1 MLTPHK
7 MSWGTT
13 IYLQLPPLFNL
24 ELVQSLKCL
33 VLSTIRMLLLECSPF
48 KKKFT
53 GFVNSILRKND
64 NNDKWRDPWFC
75 MVLNPKRRWVST
87 FGFQGI
93 NAKRIE
99 ITINFERYLIKWHF
113 CDNFLHLYGNCY
125 VFNAQ
130 MQAFKAPLVVT
141 TSKT

>member
-1 MLTPHK
+1 
-7 MSWGTT
+7 
-13 IYLQLPPLFNL
+13 
-24 ELVQSLKCL
+24 
-33 VLSTIRMLLLECSPF
+33 
-48 KKKFT
+48 
-53 GFVNSILRKND
+53 
-64 NNDKWRDPWFC
+64 

-141 TSKT
+141 TRKKNLKEMKDGRKMHLKQKNQNGMDFI